1 MFINAFVFYTLG
13 CWIQQIKALCK
24 FSKPWNPHICGL
36 LWQFGFSP
44 ENWKM
49 QPNSHQRGN
58 FVCKKNGE
66 IMETMI
72 TCCPKENRTR
82 WYSLGTQAGYL
93 HYRWKG
99 GVVWKLM
106 VAEVKCWGWLADCL
120 QRLFLCE
127 FNSYKEKQAFFRVA
141 EPIPITRIG
150 CKIWT
155 NLQFFLKITFTNF
168 CIFVVFLS
176 EKAWKA
182 GKQDIKQGIV

>member
-1 MFINAFVFYTLG
+1 
-13 CWIQQIKALCK
+13 
-24 FSKPWNPHICGL
+24 
-36 LWQFGFSP
+36 
-44 ENWKM
+44 M
-49 QPNSHQRGN
+49 QPNSHQPGN
-58 FVCKKNGE
+58 FVCKKNGEIME

-82 WYSLGTQAGYL
+82 WYSLGTQAGCL

-99 GVVWKLM
+99 GVVWTLM
-106 VAEVKCWGWLADCL
+106 LAEVKCWGWLADCL

-127 FNSYKEKQAFFRVA
+127 FNSYKEKIMANIDLNSKQAFFRVA

-155 NLQFFLKITFTNF
+155 NLQFFLKKTFTNF

-176 EKAWKA
+176 EKAYEEQANK
-182 GKQDIKQGIV
+182 I